1 MKALLFKNSVM
12 NKIFLIPAL
21 FIEVIGMFTSCKK
34 AEAIHWYIETNGSFV
49 YYFMNGNKGRQ
60 FYDKKANFIYNI
72 LSYPEE
78 FLPYAVRG
86 RVKSTY
92 YFDYTINR
100 AEEIQINNK
109 TVYIIHIEDKS
120 GFKLLRVC
128 DDEMEVINELNKK

>member
-1 MKALLFKNSVM
+1 LECLPPAKKN
-12 NKIFLIPAL
+12 IPVR
-21 FIEVIGMFTSCKK
+21 I
-34 AEAIHWYIETNGSFV
+34 AEKRTIP
-49 YYFMNGNKGRQ
+49 
-60 FYDKKANFIYNI
+60 
-72 LSYPEE
+72 SYPEE

-128 DDEMEVINELNKK
+128 DDEMEVIKELNKK